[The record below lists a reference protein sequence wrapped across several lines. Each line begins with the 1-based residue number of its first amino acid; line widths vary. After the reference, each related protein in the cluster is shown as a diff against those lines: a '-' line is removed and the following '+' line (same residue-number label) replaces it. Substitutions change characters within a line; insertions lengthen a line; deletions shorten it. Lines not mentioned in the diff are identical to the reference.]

1 MEQNISGLGIGAI
14 QYGCYIIYYYYY
26 YYMQFRHFN
35 MKFKWDIQIWC
46 QGCGFMH
53 CLCDANG

>member
-35 MKFKWDIQIWC
+35 MKFKWDIQI
-46 QGCGFMH
+46 
-53 CLCDANG
+53 